1 MLATS
6 QLYGIQYTHTQVG
19 SYVQLYMYR
28 LATSQWHI
36 LVLDSEDLA
45 MELWD
50 LIEAVPVDD
59 GVDQQEPLSRVHVLL
74 SHGTELLQENSSDL
88 LINS

>member
-1 MLATS
+1 MC
-6 QLYGIQYTHTQVG
+6 
-19 SYVQLYMYR
+19 R
-28 LATSQWHI
+28 NI

-45 MELWD
+45 VELWD

-59 GVDQQEPLSRVHVLL
+59 GVDQQEPLPCVHVLF

-88 LINS
+88 LING

>member
-6 QLYGIQYTHTQVG
+6 QLYGIQYTRTQVG